1 MAARG
6 RALRA
11 PTRNTGFTGFV
22 GANCVRPPSNIIFAI
37 IIKGRFNVL
46 FYFPHAGGGGFIKRK
61 IAGAFVEL
69 LKVKSIVTFIVIGVM
84 AYLVIRGDIGA
95 EAFTGIAG
103 CIITYY
109 FTRKEV

>member
-1 MAARG
+1 M
-6 RALRA
+6 
-11 PTRNTGFTGFV
+11 
-22 GANCVRPPSNIIFAI
+22 
-37 IIKGRFNVL
+37 
-46 FYFPHAGGGGFIKRK
+46 
-61 IAGAFVEL
+61 EL